1 MIMLDPTC
9 GASGAAGASI
19 AAALQFFA
27 ASQCLLQEPW
37 PQQAD
42 VKNGSAFDF
51 IVVGAGTAGATLA
64 ARLSELPHHTVLLL
78 EAGPDPS
85 LESIIPGFK
94 GVLKG
99 SYYDWNFTTTNDY
112 YSSQALKDGSQ
123 KQPRGKMLGGSGSMN
138 DMIYARG
145 FPADYDEWASKAGED
160 WNWSNVLKYFMKT
173 EHLTDE
179 RITKFPE
186 LAKYHGFEG
195 EIEVTGKSESTYTTD
210 RFLEGFNE
218 MGFEIVPDMTNPDV
232 IGAGRFSHTIKEGKR
247 HSSLTALLNKA
258 SKRDN
263 LFVLKNALVTK
274 ILIEDNVAYG
284 VRVSLDDDE
293 FHFYAKQEVI
303 VSAGTFNTAK
313 LLLLSGIGPKK
324 HLEEVGVKLV
334 KDLPV
339 GENLHDHVMVLT
351 YLAAKNGTCYVNEG
365 TRHFNTIK
373 YLYDRTGTLTASSD
387 LGAYIS
393 FNSLTTN
400 VPDFAIY
407 PTCMPLNTNF
417 SASCAN
423 VLGFKNDICEKINTV
438 NKNYEILS
446 LAVVKLKPKS
456 RGKVILKSADP
467 LDAPLIYSGTFSD
480 GSDLV
485 NYPDAIQ
492 VAHSLANTTYFRSK
506 RAFVLDFEL
515 EQCKGLND
523 TNKKKCIAKA
533 TAMSAWHAVG
543 TAAMGTVV
551 DSELRVKGVTGLRV
565 ADASIMPKIVRGNT
579 NAPVVMIAEKAAD
592 FIKDSLVRRNYN
604 N

>member
-1 MIMLDPTC
+1 MLEPTC
-9 GASGAAGASI
+9 GGGAGGAAGTSI

-37 PQQAD
+37 PPQAN

-78 EAGPDPS
+78 EAGGNPP

-99 SYYDWNFTTTNDY
+99 SVYDWNFTTTNDY
-112 YSSQALKDGSQ
+112 YSSQALQDGSQ
-123 KQPRGKMLGGSGSMN
+123 KQPRGKMLGGSGSLN

-145 FPADYDEWASKAGED
+145 FPADYDEWASKAGAH
-160 WNWSNVLKYFMKT
+160 WNWSNVLKYFKKT

-179 RITKFPE
+179 RITRFPE
-186 LAKYHGFEG
+186 LAKYHGFDG
-195 EIEVTGKSESTYTTD
+195 EIEVTGKSESTFTTD
-210 RFLEGFNE
+210 RFLDGFDE
-218 MGFEIVPDMTNPDV
+218 MGFDIVPDMTNPNV
-232 IGAGRFSHTIKEGKR
+232 IGAGRFSHTIREGKR

-258 SKRDN
+258 SKKDN
-263 LFVLKNALVTK
+263 VFVLKDAFVTK
-274 ILIEDNVAYG
+274 ILVEDNVARG
-284 VRVSLDDDE
+284 VQVLLNEDE
-293 FHFYAKQEVI
+293 FHFYAKKEVI

-324 HLEEVGVKLV
+324 HLKEVGVKLV

-351 YLAAKNGTCYVNEG
+351 YLAAENGTCYVDEG
-365 TRHFNTIK
+365 TRHFNTIR
-373 YLYDRTGTLTASSD
+373 YLYDRTGTLAASSD
-387 LGAYIS
+387 LGVYIS
-393 FNSLTTN
+393 FNRLTRN

-417 SASCAN
+417 SAACSN

-456 RGKVILKSADP
+456 RGKVILKSTNP

-485 NYPDAIQ
+485 NYPDALR
-492 VAHSLANTTYFRSK
+492 VAHSLVNTTYFRSK
-506 RAFVLDFEL
+506 HAFVLDFEL
-515 EQCKGLND
+515 EQCKGLRD
-523 TNKKKCIAKA
+523 RNKKKCIAKA
-533 TAMSAWHAVG
+533 TALSAWHAVG

-551 DSELRVKGVTGLRV
+551 DSKLRVKGVSGLRV
-565 ADASIMPKIVRGNT
+565 ADASIMPKIIRGNT

-592 FIKDSLVRRNYN
+592 FIKDSLVRRN
-604 N
+604 